1 MRIPPAQS
9 VKQQHAQEGVK
20 PWLPF
25 LCAPAI
31 ALVMPPHAD
40 VTAIVVTHDS
50 AAVLAPCLAALRTA
64 CGETIVVDNASA
76 DATPAISAEA
86 GARFFA
92 SGRNEGY
99 GRANNRGAA
108 EARSRFLL
116 ICNPDVT
123 VSEDA
128 VTALLDAAR
137 AFPEAGMWAPLIVE
151 PDGRRFVQPR
161 SLLAPTHLNAARSVL
176 VPEGPACIPFAS
188 GACFMIERERFLSM
202 GGFDR
207 DIFLY
212 FEDDDLC
219 RRLMD
224 AGASPLLVPAAC
236 VRHVRGRST
245 PPTLARR
252 YNGKWHA
259 AWSERHVRR
268 KYGLPAPP
276 LWPVIWSGVRAG
288 LNAVIFRRQDAAR
301 YAGTVG
307 GALAHRRGVT
317 ALDRQGLS

>member
-1 MRIPPAQS
+1 
-9 VKQQHAQEGVK
+9 
-20 PWLPF
+20 
-25 LCAPAI
+25 
-31 ALVMPPHAD
+31 MPPHAD

-50 AAVLAPCLAALRTA
+50 AAVIAPCLAALRIA
-64 CGETIVVDNASA
+64 CGETIVVDNASS
-76 DATPAISAEA
+76 DATPAMSAKA
-86 GARFFA
+86 GARFIA

-123 VSEDA
+123 VGESA
-128 VTALLDAAR
+128 VGALLDAAQ
-137 AFPEAGMWAPLIVE
+137 AFPNAGLWAPLIVE

-161 SLLAPTHLNAARSVL
+161 SLLAPAHLNAARNVL
-176 VPEGPACIPFAS
+176 VPEGPASIPFVS
-188 GACFMIERERFLSM
+188 GACFMIERERFLAM
-202 GGFDR
+202 GGFDL

-212 FEDDDLC
+212 YEDDDLC

-224 AGASPLLVPAAC
+224 TGAPPMLIPAAC
-236 VRHVRGRST
+236 VRHARGRST
-245 PPTLARR
+245 PPTPARR
-252 YNGKWHA
+252 YNAKWHA

-268 KYGLPAPP
+268 KYALPEPP

-288 LNAVIFRRQDAAR
+288 LNAAILRRDDAAR
-301 YAGTVG
+301 YAGMVG
-307 GALAHRRGVT
+307 GALAYRRGVT